1 MLSERR
7 FRRTFNLSS
16 GHEATGK
23 QSRKALKN
31 RRFLSQGWRWQLST
45 RRSGDGM
52 QEASAKGKSAHP
64 KGRSD
69 AMSPDRPGTWPERV
83 TGKDASPEPPQAR
96 IGKGTRSRPSDCA
109 RQRTSET
116 SGFERAQQGR
126 SESRMPARAPVTNL
140 WQGRPQGAGSER
152 LDIGRQAYPGAEDAE
167 GSPEASRARGVHA
180 LVRVG
185 SAAMPAPFALC
196 LMVATCPARR
206 QPPAGPRL
214 RVAARKTA
222 LPRSTADAIGRKS
235 RAIQRRNASRLR
247 QAVAPVCLSQALQP
261 RGTVHADGK
270 SHQRLQGP

>member
-16 GHEATGK
+16 GHEASGTE
-23 QSRKALKN
+23 SRKALKN

-196 LMVATCPARR
+196 RMVAACPA
-206 QPPAGPRL
+206 PPA
-214 RVAARKTA
+214 
-222 LPRSTADAIGRKS
+222 
-235 RAIQRRNASRLR
+235 ASRSATPSR
-247 QAVAPVCLSQALQP
+247 RTKNRSPAIDRRRDWPQIAGDSAPECLSPTTSRCAGLP
-261 RGTVHADGK
+261 FASSAT
-270 SHQRLQGP
+270 